1 MIIETADILSI
12 AVPII
17 SSWAVT
23 AITIIWKFDKRIT
36 KNETIIEA
44 GRQRI
49 EKCETN
55 IEKHE
60 TRIGNLEVKTTYG

>member
-1 MIIETADILSI
+1 MIIETIDIVSI
-12 AVPII
+12 IVPII

-36 KNETIIEA
+36 KNETTIEA
-44 GRQRI
+44 NRQRI
-49 EKCETN
+49 EKCETT

-60 TRIGNLEVKTTYG
+60 TRIGNLEVKTNYG